1 MYFYAMNI
9 DDEIKAKF
17 KSPQLKASINVRYT
31 SNFFATI
38 QNAYM
43 SEFGLSM
50 AQFNILRILRG
61 AGDSIAVNTVKERMI
76 EKSPN
81 TTRLMDKLIVKEL
94 ISRERCS
101 EDRRVVYVKI
111 TKNGLK
117 LLAEIDVKHD
127 ELDANLIGTQLTD
140 DEANTLSDLLDKMRN
155 SVRG

>member
-1 MYFYAMNI
+1 MYFSRMRI
-9 DDEIKAKF
+9 DDEIKSKF
-17 KSPQLKASINVRYT
+17 KSPQIRAAINIRYT

-61 AGDSIAVNTVKERMI
+61 AGDSIAVNSVKERMI

-81 TTRLMDKLIVKEL
+81 TTRLMDKLIGKEL

-111 TKNGLK
+111 TKNGLE
-117 LLAEIDVKHD
+117 LLAQIDIKQD
-127 ELDANLIGTQLTD
+127 DLGSNIIGTQLSD
-140 DEANTLSDLLDKMRN
+140 DEANTLSDLLDKMRDGA
-155 SVRG
+155 RG